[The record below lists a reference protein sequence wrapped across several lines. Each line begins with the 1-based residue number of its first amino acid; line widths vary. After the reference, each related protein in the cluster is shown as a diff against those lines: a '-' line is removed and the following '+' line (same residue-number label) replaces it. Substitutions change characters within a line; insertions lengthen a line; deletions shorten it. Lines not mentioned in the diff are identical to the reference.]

1 MLFRMKKTPKPAP
14 LGISGPPI
22 QTGEFSTL
30 DKCAACVA
38 SARPTRRA
46 LSRGKSCR
54 LNNCI
59 SKERAF
65 KNTSRPS
72 TKRTVPTRR
81 HRQGVAAVEAAI
93 CLPILLTVTLL
104 FIEFS
109 NLLFLRQTLKVASY
123 EGIRVATKQGSSADD
138 VAEVC
143 QNILDS
149 RQVVDYEISIEP
161 EVFSVIDRGTL
172 VTVSIDVGKSQNR
185 MFGLLLGN
193 ENTIEIESYGLKE

>member
-1 MLFRMKKTPKPAP
+1 MLFRKKKITKPAP
-14 LGISGPPI
+14 HGIRGQPI
-22 QTGEFSTL
+22 QTGEIPTPA
-30 DKCAACVA
+30 KRAHRIA
-38 SARPTRRA
+38 SASLMRRD
-46 LSRGKSCR
+46 LSRGNSDR
-54 LNNCI
+54 LYNGI

-65 KNTSRPS
+65 KNTRRSS
-72 TKRTVPTRR
+72 TKRTVCTRR

-161 EVFSVIDRGTL
+161 EAFSVIDRGTL

-193 ENTIEIESYGLKE
+193 QNTIEIESYGLKE